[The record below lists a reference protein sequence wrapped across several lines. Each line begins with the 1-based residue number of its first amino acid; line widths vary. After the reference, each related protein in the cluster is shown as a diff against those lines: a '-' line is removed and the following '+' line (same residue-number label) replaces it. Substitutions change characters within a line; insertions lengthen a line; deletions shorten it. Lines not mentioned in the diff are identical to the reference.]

1 MCDRNK
7 GMKCVIGLLF
17 TILLL
22 SCGKSQNDDKICEQW
37 DVLNKA
43 LTALYNEQFSTYLSF
58 LDSAQVESQDKMLI
72 LNVLKQKYTKT
83 DSTQIPKLVF
93 SKVNLI
99 NTDSADI
106 YYTEIY
112 SNDTVYEMQKMRRSN
127 GKWKLL
133 IF

>member
-17 TILLL
+17 NIILV

-58 LDSAQVESQDKMLI
+58 LDSAQVESQDKILI

>member
-17 TILLL
+17 TIILV

-58 LDSAQVESQDKMLI
+58 LDSAQVESQDKILI

-83 DSTQIPKLVF
+83 DSTQIPQLVF

>member
-17 TILLL
+17 TIILV

>member
-7 GMKCVIGLLF
+7 GMRCVIGLLF
-17 TILLL
+17 TIILV

>member
-17 TILLL
+17 TIILV

-112 SNDTVYEMQKMRRSN
+112 SNDTVYEMQKMIRSN

>member
-1 MCDRNK
+1 
-7 GMKCVIGLLF
+7 MKRVIGLLF
-17 TILLL
+17 TIILL
-22 SCGKSQNDDKICEQW
+22 SCGKSQNVDKICEQW

-43 LTALYNEQFSTYLSF
+43 LTALYNEQFNTYLSF
-58 LDSAQVESQDKMLI
+58 LDSAQFESQDKAMI
-72 LNVLKQKYTKT
+72 LNVLKQRYTKT

-99 NTDSADI
+99 NADSADV

-112 SNDTVYEMQKMRRSN
+112 SNDTVYEMQKMRCSN